1 MKKQVLLS
9 LALIFSIATLSLKAQ
24 NWNEIIKAT
33 ASDGAATDNFGFRVA
48 IDGDYAIVGARGN
61 DDAGSD
67 SGSAYILVR
76 SGNSWVEQTKLTASD
91 GASGDAFGRSVAI
104 AGDYAI
110 VGAPFDDDGASASGS
125 AYIFKRS
132 GNSWTEQAKLTAS
145 DGAVS
150 DYFGYSVAIDGDY
163 AIIGA
168 SYDDDGASA
177 SGSAY
182 IFNRSGNSWTEQTKL
197 TASDAAATDY
207 FGYSVAIDGD
217 YAIVGAYNN
226 AHAGYRSGSAYIF
239 VRSGNSWAEQA
250 KLTASDGVTSDYF
263 GISVAIAGDSAIVGA
278 YLDDDAG
285 SSSGSAYIFMRSG
298 NSWTEQAKLTAS
310 DADGADQFGYSV
322 AIAGDSAIVGAYG
335 NNDAGS
341 SSGSAYIFKRLGNSW
356 TEQSK
361 LTASDADVFD
371 YFGWSV
377 AIAGDSA
384 IIGALRNSDAGT
396 DSGSAYF
403 FELETPEPPA
413 DINWNE
419 IINATA
425 SDGAA
430 YDQFGN
436 SVAIDGDYAIVGA
449 YGNDDAGSESG
460 SAYIYM
466 RSGNT
471 WIEQAKLTA
480 SDAADGDRFGFSV
493 AIAGDY
499 AIVGA
504 YLDDDAG
511 SESGSAYIFMRSGNS
526 WTEQA
531 KLTASDAAYDD
542 EFGRS
547 VAIAGDYAIVGA
559 YRDNDA
565 GGDSG
570 SAYIFIRSGN
580 SWTEQTKLTA
590 SDAAGGDE
598 FGFSVAIAG
607 DYAIVG
613 AYKDDD
619 AGSHSGSAYI
629 FMRSGNSWTEQTKL
643 TASDA
648 AESDRFGYSVA
659 IAGDYAIVGANYD
672 DDAGSNSGS
681 AYIFKRSGNSWTEQ
695 AKLTASDAAY
705 GDIFGWSVAIKDEY
719 AIIGAV
725 LSDDAGYYDSGSAY
739 IFKRSGNSWTE
750 QSKLVASDGAT
761 YDQFGN
767 SVAIDG
773 DYAIVGAPGNDDEG
787 SRSGSAYF
795 FEREI
800 VLTYTYNNGW
810 LSSNPDG
817 VATAS
822 DVIIIAEG
830 NATINSNTSAN
841 TVTVNPGAGL
851 LLDTGVTLSV
861 ANGVSLASNATSYS
875 SVVGDGTIAGDIQYH
890 RYVNSNLL
898 GNDLISAPLSG
909 QTWEN
914 FLDAANASALL
925 SNPGSPTAYAFAPFD
940 KTTGAYE
947 NFDANSIADLTS
959 GVGYRAATNNGETL
973 TFTGAIPET
982 VTVDITDSGP
992 DYAKWNL
999 VGNPYPSYINVQAF
1013 LSHEVGVGVSNL
1025 DLLLD
1030 ETAAI
1035 YGYNGNAS
1043 GSWTIY
1049 NLSNTT
1055 ASTVIAPGQGFYVA
1069 AEASQVPNY
1078 NLEFTKAMQTTGSA
1092 DDFIAGRTETL
1103 QYLKLGLNSNSNNA
1117 HTEFYFNA
1125 NATLGLDKGYDATLW
1140 GTAAPAFSL
1149 YSHLV
1154 EDNVGKPIAL
1164 QSLNSMDLAELS
1176 IPLGVNASQGEQ
1188 ITFKIEDTTLPLSA
1202 NIYLDDV
1209 VANTSTLLTENDYI
1223 ITPSANLLGTGRFF
1237 LRISEDAL
1245 SSDDTNFETI
1255 NMYYSKPTKSL
1266 IVAGQL
1272 QENTYIDIYDMQGR
1286 KVLSSAL
1293 KASLLENQIPL
1304 TACRPGVYVV
1314 NLKNK
1319 TEQKS
1324 QKIIIN

>member
-263 GISVAIAGDSAIVGA
+263 GCSVAIAGDSAIVGA

-298 NSWTEQAKLTAS
+298 NIWTEQAKLTAS

-322 AIAGDSAIVGAYG
+322 AITGDSAIVGAYG

-419 IINATA
+419 IINTTA
-425 SDGAA
+425 SDGVAN
-430 YDQFGN
+430 DEFGF

-449 YGNDDAGSESG
+449 RFNDDAGPASG
-460 SAYIYM
+460 SAYIFT
-466 RSGNT
+466 RSGNSWT
-471 WIEQAKLTA
+471 EQTKLTA
-480 SDAADGDRFGFSV
+480 SDGAALDFFGWSV

-504 YLDDDAG
+504 YQNDDAG
-511 SESGSAYIFMRSGNS
+511 SSSGSAYIFTRSGNSWTEQVKLTASDAAAEDLFGQSVAIAGDYAIVGAYENDDAGGESGSAYIFIRSGNSWIEQTKLTASDGATYDEFGYSVAIAGDYAIVGARGNDDAGSSSGSAYIFMRSGNS
-526 WTEQA
+526 WAEQS
-531 KLTASDAAYDD
+531 KLTASDGAALDF
-542 EFGRS
+542 FGWS

-559 YRDNDA
+559 YRDTDI
-565 GGDSG
+565 
-570 SAYIFIRSGN
+570 Y
-580 SWTEQTKLTA
+580 
-590 SDAAGGDE
+590 
-598 FGFSVAIAG
+598 
-607 DYAIVG
+607 Y
-613 AYKDDD
+613 Y
-619 AGSHSGSAYI
+619 
-629 FMRSGNSWTEQTKL
+629 
-643 TASDA
+643 
-648 AESDRFGYSVA
+648 
-659 IAGDYAIVGANYD
+659 
-672 DDAGSNSGS
+672 SGS

-695 AKLTASDAAY
+695 VKLTASDAA
-705 GDIFGWSVAIKDEY
+705 GDDLFGSSVAIASDY
-719 AIIGAV
+719 AIVGAYGN
-725 LSDDAGYYDSGSAY
+725 DDAGSSSGSAY

-750 QSKLVASDGAT
+750 QTKLSASDGAAS
-761 YDQFGN
+761 DVFGI

-773 DYAIVGAPGNDDEG
+773 DSAIVGASGNDDEG

-861 ANGVSLASNATSYS
+861 TNGVSLASNATSYS
-875 SVVGDGTIAGDIQYH
+875 SVVGAGAIAGDIQYH
-890 RYVNSNLL
+890 RFVNSNLL

-925 SNPGSPTAYAFAPFD
+925 SNPGNPTAYAFAPFD

-973 TFTGAIPET
+973 TFTGTIPET

-1176 IPLGVNASQGEQ
+1176 IPLGVNANQGEQ

-1209 VANTSTLLTENDYI
+1209 VANTSTLLTESDYI

-1245 SSDDTNFETI
+1245 SSDDRNFEAI
-1255 NMYYSKPTKSL
+1255 NMYYSKPNKSL

-1293 KASLLENQIPL
+1293 KASLLENHIPL
-1304 TACRPGVYVV
+1304 TACNAGVYVV